1 MSETS
6 NSAQPELIQSLSKD
20 EGHRAPDGTVK
31 VRLSFP
37 IRRAGGDITD
47 IALRKP
53 KAGALRGLKI
63 EDLYQTDVNSLL
75 VLLPRITDPALIPA
89 EIEDMES
96 EDLIELAGAVKG
108 FFMSAE
114 MKAAIAKHFGQ
125 TPNGAN

>member
-1 MSETS
+1 MSEEPATT
-6 NSAQPELIQSLSKD
+6 AK
-20 EGHRAPDGTVK
+20 APDGTVK
-31 VRLSFP
+31 VGLAFP
-37 IRRAGGDITD
+37 IKRKGGDITE

-75 VLLPRITDPALIPA
+75 VLLPRITEPVLIAA

-108 FFMSAE
+108 FFMSAD
-114 MKAAIAKHFGQ
+114 MKVAIAKHFGREP
-125 TPNGAN
+125 TGES